1 MDIFDMAEKIVA
13 KTGVSFEDAK
23 KALEENGN
31 DMLDAVI
38 ALERAGKVGQKKTA
52 FYTTDETKETEED
65 VLTGEVINRDGTR
78 ADSSTTKEKAGRFAE
93 SLKHFCDVLIK
104 CTFQVERKKEEL
116 IAVPLLVLILAL
128 VFAFQIVV
136 PLLIVGLFLGCHYH
150 FLGVEKVTMD
160 FNEMSA
166 KASQMA
172 QDLKDDFTK
181 NDES

>member
-38 ALERAGKVGQKKTA
+38 ALERAGKVGHKKA
-52 FYTTDETKETEED
+52 AYYTTDGEKED
-65 VLTGEVINRDGTR
+65 VDETLTGDVINRDGTR
-78 ADSSTTKEKAGRFAE
+78 ADAGSTKEKAGHFAD
-93 SLKHFCDVLIK
+93 SLKHFFDVLVR
-104 CTFQVERKKEEL
+104 CTFQVERKSEEL

-128 VFAFQIVV
+128 IFAFQIVV
-136 PLLIVGLFLGCHYH
+136 PLLIVGLFLGCRYH
-150 FLGVEKVTMD
+150 FIGIGKMDMD
-160 FNEMSA
+160 FNEMSE

-181 NDES
+181 KSE